1 MTMKGYLDRLKADTA
16 KVNRQREDEARTKRP
31 PADPRLTENWKPL
44 PVQIAEIWQN
54 MPSDL
59 RSRPVLVSELVP
71 QLLGRYNQNPSV
83 GDVGQA
89 LRSLT
94 FTRARDSSG
103 RRRWL
108 PDPDAFN

>member
-1 MTMKGYLDRLKADTA
+1 MAMQTYINNLKADTA
-16 KVNRQREDEARTKRP
+16 EANRQRAAEARAKRP
-31 PADPRLTENWKPL
+31 SADPRLTDGWKPL
-44 PVQIAEIWQN
+44 PVQIAEIWQK

-71 QLLGRYNQNPSV
+71 QLLGRYNPNPSV

-89 LRSLT
+89 LRSLN

-108 PDPDAFN
+108 PDPDTFN